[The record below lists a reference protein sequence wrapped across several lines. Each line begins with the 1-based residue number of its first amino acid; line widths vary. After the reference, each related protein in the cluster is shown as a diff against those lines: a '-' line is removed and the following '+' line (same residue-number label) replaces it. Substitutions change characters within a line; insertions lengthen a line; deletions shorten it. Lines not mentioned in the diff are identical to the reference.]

1 MNTPRLIR
9 KPIQLR
15 ALTMLQKRYNTH
27 LMYKVGSQTILN
39 EEKTLQQQL
48 PSDRAK
54 TVYDFTLVT
63 FPISDTQE
71 PSIMLPNVCG
81 WWLRV
86 EGVLRSLLGKW
97 DKRSEI
103 CFVALSRALD
113 STRTSFSNSN
123 LQKRETVYLIAGTGS
138 YCIEEYMAFM
148 HSCITASIHAH
159 KHIDMHMHMHM
170 HTHMHTRTHTRTHA
184 HRQDHMLMHTTR
196 CAVTDRWGVNMLL
209 ASIQQELKLHIRWI
223 PQVPHLA
230 SPLAT
235 SLECST
241 SSISS

>member
-81 WWLRV
+81 
-86 EGVLRSLLGKW
+86 
-97 DKRSEI
+97 
-103 CFVALSRALD
+103 
-113 STRTSFSNSN
+113 
-123 LQKRETVYLIAGTGS
+123 
-138 YCIEEYMAFM
+138 
-148 HSCITASIHAH
+148 
-159 KHIDMHMHMHM
+159 
-170 HTHMHTRTHTRTHA
+170 
-184 HRQDHMLMHTTR
+184 
-196 CAVTDRWGVNMLL
+196 
-209 ASIQQELKLHIRWI
+209 
-223 PQVPHLA
+223 
-230 SPLAT
+230 
-235 SLECST
+235 
-241 SSISS
+241 